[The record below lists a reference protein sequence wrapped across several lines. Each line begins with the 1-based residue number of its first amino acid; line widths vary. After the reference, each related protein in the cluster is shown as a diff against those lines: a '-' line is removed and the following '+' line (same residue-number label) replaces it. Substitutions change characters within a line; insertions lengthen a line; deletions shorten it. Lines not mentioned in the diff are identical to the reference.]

1 MGDEENPFFRFVIQ
15 AISRVGFS
23 VYNPNMSLYSTVM
36 TYLHDIITEIAQIR
50 QHQEYVLVVQY
61 IVMCLFLRENNRYLS
76 NSSRVCSRYFPDG
89 IYILGM
95 VNVVLFYFTLK
106 SKAAVRFQ
114 QKSQNNIHN
123 TFLHTYV
130 HKVHILT
137 NYYWHLVVVL
147 NMCF

>member
-1 MGDEENPFFRFVIQ
+1 
-15 AISRVGFS
+15 
-23 VYNPNMSLYSTVM
+23 MSLYSSTLM

-50 QHQEYVLVVQY
+50 QHQEYVLVV
-61 IVMCLFLRENNRYLS
+61 IVHSMCLFLRENNRYLS

-106 SKAAVRFQ
+106 SKAVRFQ
-114 QKSQNNIHN
+114 QKSHNNIAHSAYIYLVQMYN
-123 TFLHTYV
+123 VIV

-137 NYYWHLVVVL
+137 NYVL
-147 NMCF
+147 LAFSSST